1 MSTLDRHVEGCAA
14 AHQTLLALVDD
25 IDPDSIREMSLL
37 PTWTRA
43 HVLSHIARNAEG
55 LRRFF
60 DAAQDGRVGEQYPG
74 GREKRDSDIEVG
86 AQRGFTDIVSDVRA
100 SIWALEGA
108 WAAAT
113 AEVWTSKGRLLT
125 GAEVTLEESV
135 FRRWREV
142 VVHTSDLGY
151 AYSWNDWPNDYVRFE
166 LDRQLM
172 AWRASQP
179 MGVKDFPDDVRE
191 LPDKQRLAWLL
202 QRTTVEGLGLGPGI

>member
-1 MSTLDRHVEGCAA
+1 MQKAFDDSSTQLRMVAW
-14 AHQTLLALVDD
+14 VS
-25 IDPDSIREMSLL
+25 SIR
-37 PTWTRA
+37 
-43 HVLSHIARNAEG
+43 
-55 LRRFF
+55 
-60 DAAQDGRVGEQYPG
+60 VG
-74 GREKRDSDIEVG
+74 EKRDSDIEVG

-151 AYSWNDWPNDYVRFE
+151 EYSWNDWPNDYVRFE

-179 MGVKDFPDDVRE
+179 MGVKDFPDDVRK
-191 LPDKQRLAWLL
+191 LPTSNDLL
-202 QRTTVEGLGLGPGI
+202 GCCNARQSKVSD